1 VQGDNKIQATLVFL
15 MLLKIMG
22 LAFVIILLS
31 NNAFAQS
38 LHDRTL
44 YEMVKQTPEVEKNSQ
59 IDVGKSPKAIAVNFD
74 IDTNTVYVANEN
86 SDSVSVI
93 NGSDN
98 TKIGEDIIVGEY
110 PIAIAISRATNT
122 VYVANFVSNG
132 VSVIDG
138 ATNKV
143 VAGIMLNVNPFNS
156 GYIECDRLI
165 SPTAQYFYILAG

>member
-1 VQGDNKIQATLVFL
+1 MISQ
-15 MLLKIMG
+15 IMG
-22 LAFVIILLS
+22 LAFVVILLS
-31 NNAFAQS
+31 NNGFAQT

-44 YEMVKQTPEVEKNSQ
+44 YEVVKQTPELNESAQ
-59 IDVGKSPKAIAVNFD
+59 IDVGNDPNAIAINYA
-74 IDTNTVYVANEN
+74 TNTVYVTNYG
-86 SDSVSVI
+86 SDSISVI

-98 TKIGEDIIVGEY
+98 TKIGEDIPIGKD
-110 PIAIAISRATNT
+110 PQDIAINYATNT

>member
-1 VQGDNKIQATLVFL
+1 VQSGGDRIQRTLVFL
-15 MLLKIMG
+15 MILQIMG
-22 LAFVIILLS
+22 LAFVVILLS
-31 NNAFAQS
+31 NNAFAQT

-44 YEMVKQTPEVEKNSQ
+44 YEMVKQNPELEKNSQ
-59 IDVGKSPKAIAVNFD
+59 IDVGELPSAID
-74 IDTNTVYVANEN
+74 INYATNTVYVANSYSN
-86 SDSVSVI
+86 SVSVI